1 MELPRELHLVILDH
15 LPFYDAFALRLTSRY
30 FAAITQ
36 PLGRPYNLFERLAK
50 DTPLDKRKK
59 MYEEFNNS
67 WFAKVES
74 MVEVSCWHCGEG
86 EYDIFDNRP
95 GA

>member
-1 MELPRELHLVILDH
+1 
-15 LPFYDAFALRLTSRY
+15 
-30 FAAITQ
+30 
-36 PLGRPYNLFERLAK
+36 
-50 DTPLDKRKK
+50 

-74 MVEVSCWHCGEG
+74 MVEVSCWLCGEG

-95 GA
+95 DA